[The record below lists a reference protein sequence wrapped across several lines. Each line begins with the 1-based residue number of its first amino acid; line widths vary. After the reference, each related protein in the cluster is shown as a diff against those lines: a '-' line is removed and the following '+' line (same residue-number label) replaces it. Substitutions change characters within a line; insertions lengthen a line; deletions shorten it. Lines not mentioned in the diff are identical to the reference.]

1 MLSIFSC
8 VVWLSVCLRWENVYS
23 GPLPI
28 FQLGWLGVFYFELYE
43 FFKYWV
49 GQKVHSGFS
58 IRCYR
63 TFLLLFSHSVVSS
76 SFRPHGLHAA
86 HQVSLS
92 FTISQNLLKLM
103 SIELM
108 MPSNHLILCCPLLL
122 LPSVFPRIRVF
133 SSELAPHVRWPE
145 YWSFSIHP
153 SSEYPGLISF
163 RIDWFELL
171 AIQGSLENLL

>member
-103 SIELM
+103 SIESVR
-108 MPSNHLILCCPLLL
+108 PFNHFILCYLLL
-122 LPSVFPRIRVF
+122 LPSVFPSITVSSNELTLHYLARVL
-133 SSELAPHVRWPE
+133 ELQLK
-145 YWSFSIHP
+145 SF
-153 SSEYPGLISF
+153 
-163 RIDWFELL
+163 
-171 AIQGSLENLL
+171 Q